1 MKKAHV
7 FFIEACCWVCFI
19 RICVWV
25 YAAWTYAVIKAR
37 YVFWGCLV
45 IALMS
50 ILARDF
56 FGPSKLAAI
65 VFILSLIGC
74 IFTAERAC
82 PWYCQPQR
90 SYFDPYNTKL

>member
-56 FGPSKLAAI
+56 LARASWRPSS
-65 VFILSLIGC
+65 LS
-74 IFTAERAC
+74 F
-82 PWYCQPQR
+82 P
-90 SYFDPYNTKL
+90 